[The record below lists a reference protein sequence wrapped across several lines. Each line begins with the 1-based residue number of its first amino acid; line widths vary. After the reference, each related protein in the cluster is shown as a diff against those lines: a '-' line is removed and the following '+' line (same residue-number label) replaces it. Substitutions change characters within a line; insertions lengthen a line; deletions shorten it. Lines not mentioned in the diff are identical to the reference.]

1 MDGQTDTSKKQHRVL
16 TAQQVGPE
24 WTKENLAPEKLWKD
38 TRSDKDPGAELIKRR
53 QSLSHLLIRKAGAFC
68 FCFFFLHWQHFFMN
82 WFFSDSADVVMK
94 VHCFIFK

>member
-38 TRSDKDPGAELIKRR
+38 TRSDKDLGAELIKRR
-53 QSLSHLLIRKAGAFC
+53 QSPSHLLIGKAGAFC
-68 FCFFFLHWQHFFMN
+68 FWFFFLALAAFFYELVLF
-82 WFFSDSADVVMK
+82 WFCRCRYEGTLFY
-94 VHCFIFK
+94 F